1 MTPQVV
7 NAGKIRMHYPT
18 SKSAD
23 EHFENL
29 RREFAD
35 GLQKLRALVDDAI
48 NTSNFIKATGNYLV
62 TFIVSNNYVYLPF
75 FRRSIT
81 AVHCPMRRSHKT

>member
-7 NAGKIRMHYPT
+7 NAGKIRLHYPE

-29 RREFAD
+29 RREYAD
-35 GLQKLRALVDDAI
+35 ALQRLRALVDEAI
-48 NTSNFIKATGNYLV
+48 DSVDFIKATGKRPP
-62 TFIVSNNYVYLPF
+62 VSICTVCSLL
-75 FRRSIT
+75 
-81 AVHCPMRRSHKT
+81 

>member
-7 NAGKIRMHYPT
+7 NAGKIRLHYPT

-35 GLQKLRALVDDAI
+35 ALQRLRALVDDAI
-48 NTSNFIKATGNYLV
+48 DTADFIKASG
-62 TFIVSNNYVYLPF
+62 
-75 FRRSIT
+75 
-81 AVHCPMRRSHKT
+81 